1 MKRLTRI
8 MSWAGMPSVI
18 ATQYLMPPSAASM
31 IESAAAIAGTNTM
44 LAVAPVA
51 STASLMVLNTGRFRC
66 ACPPFPGVTPPTTLL
81 PYSSISLA

>member
-31 IESAAAIAGTNTM
+31 IESAAAAAGTNTM
-44 LAVAPVA
+44 LAVCAGRIHRFLDGVEHRQVQVRL
-51 STASLMVLNTGRFRC
+51 SNLSLV
-66 ACPPFPGVTPPTTLL
+66 
-81 PYSSISLA
+81 